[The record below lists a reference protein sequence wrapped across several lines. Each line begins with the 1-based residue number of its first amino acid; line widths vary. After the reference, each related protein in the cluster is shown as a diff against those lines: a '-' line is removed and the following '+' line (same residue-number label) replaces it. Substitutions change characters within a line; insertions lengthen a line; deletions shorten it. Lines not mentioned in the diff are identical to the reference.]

1 MTKTKL
7 IPIAMLMS
15 LFLSTITFASSN
27 TKIISSQ
34 TKENGNSIIVTKK
47 YETTN
52 ENGDVNVFNTRINVN
67 GIEYE
72 IKKAN
77 KSKPIDT
84 RIETQDKY
92 IYDSATVD
100 KKEDLENIPE
110 EIQRNGKTYKL
121 VSSEIKE
128 QISNGILKH
137 EEKEVEVKGLEAS
150 EKVPETTNI
159 ILKTIDDKDETYTL
173 PLSKIIS
180 EESEWTN
187 TFAFPIEIS
196 DYDAD
201 IFMLNGVQILKTDP
215 LINYKDAFL
224 EYLNLPKDFYVIESI
239 NWDGDE
245 YSKNGIVYRKA
256 IAKGRKKVRNVKA
269 LYSGDIEVNNIK
281 EYYSENTYVSVN
293 EDGSINSE
301 NNTIY
306 TFEESAE
313 YNKINNVVSSSNIK
327 NNESNNIIKSFF
339 NFIKNNK
346 MIALSIGSI
355 ALIGLILSILI
366 FFAKDKK
373 DKKENK
379 VEIIDFDKKERE

>member
-7 IPIAMLMS
+7 IPITMLMS
-15 LFLSTITFASSN
+15 LFLSTITLASSN

-34 TKENGNSIIVTKK
+34 TKENGNSIIITKK

-52 ENGDVNVFNTRINVN
+52 ENGDINVFNTRINVN

-92 IYDSATVD
+92 IYNSPTAD

-159 ILKTIDDKDETYTL
+159 TLKTIDDKDETYTL

-187 TFAFPIEIS
+187 TFSFPIEIS

>member
-196 DYDAD
+196 DYDTD